1 MDAASLIMALAVLA
15 GLYMAWNIGANDVAN
30 AMGTSVGSGAL
41 TLRHALIIAIIF
53 ESLGA
58 LFSGGRVT
66 ETISQGLV
74 DLSSLPGDAL
84 LLTAGM
90 TCCLIAGAVWLNFAS
105 FMGWPVSTTHCIVG
119 ALLGF
124 GLVLGGP
131 EALDMQ
137 QLAVVGLAWVIF
149 PIIAMWAA
157 YQSFAFIRRRILGVA
172 DPLVRIQRYGPILA
186 GGIVSLLSMGVLF
199 RGDSHMGVDLTLLSA
214 AVISA
219 AVGLVTAVLSR
230 PIFARSVED
239 APPALDERVRRA
251 ERVFKRLQV
260 FAACYLAFAHGS
272 NDIANAV
279 GPLAVVFHGL
289 QSGFSVSVAVPPAV
303 ILVGVVGVAIGLVSY
318 GAKVMATVGKDIT
331 DLTASSGCAAVFAG
345 ATVILFGS
353 KLGLPVSTTH
363 IMVGAVIGVGFARGI
378 AAINTRVLRVILAS
392 WIVTVP
398 ITALISAILVAGA
411 RSWLG

>member
-1 MDAASLIMALAVLA
+1 MDAASLIMAVAVLA

-41 TLRHALIIAIIF
+41 KLRHALIIAVVF

-74 DLSSLPGDAL
+74 DMGSLTGDAL

-90 TCCLIAGAVWLNFAS
+90 TCCLIAGALWLNFAS
-105 FMGWPVSTTHCIVG
+105 YMGWPVSTTHCIVG
-119 ALLGF
+119 AMLGF

-131 EALDMQ
+131 AALDMQ
-137 QLAVVGLAWVIF
+137 QFAVVGLAWVVS
-149 PIIAMWAA
+149 PIIAMWVAF
-157 YQSFAFIRRRILGVA
+157 QCFAFIRTRILGEP
-172 DPLVRIQRYGPILA
+172 DPLARVRRLGPRLA
-186 GGIVSLLSMGVLF
+186 GGIVGLLAMGLLF
-199 RGDSHMGVDLTLLSA
+199 RGDSQMGIDLSLGAAAGISLAVALLT
-214 AVISA
+214 
-219 AVGLVTAVLSR
+219 TALSR
-230 PIFARSVED
+230 PIFARSVDD
-239 APPALDERVRRA
+239 APAALEERVRRT

-289 QSGFSVSVAVPPAV
+289 QSGFSASVTVPPAV

-318 GAKVMATVGKDIT
+318 SAKVMATVGKDIT

-353 KLGLPVSTTH
+353 KVGLPVSTTH

-398 ITALISAILVAGA
+398 VTALLAAALVAGA
-411 RSWLG
+411 RTLLT